1 MTEIKHL
8 TKDQLEAGLDDIR
21 RSPKDK
27 GVLQMIV
34 RRPQTEQREEL
45 LEGELDLVDGLV
57 GDNWRTRGSS
67 LTEDGSAH
75 PEMQVT
81 LMNSRVIDLLA
92 QEKSR
97 WKLAGDQLFVDLDLS
112 IENLPPGTHL
122 ALGSAVIEVTPAPHT
137 GCSQFMERFGVD
149 AMKFV
154 NSAQGREL
162 RLRGMNGKVI
172 QPGAFK
178 VGDVVKKVL

>member
-8 TKDQLEAGLDDIR
+8 TKDQLEAGLDEIR

-27 GVLQMIV
+27 GALQMIV

-57 GDNWRTRGSS
+57 GDNWLTRGSS

-81 LMNSRVIDLLA
+81 LMTDRS
-92 QEKSR
+92 
-97 WKLAGDQLFVDLDLS
+97 WK
-112 IENLPPGTHL
+112 
-122 ALGSAVIEVTPAPHT
+122 
-137 GCSQFMERFGVD
+137 
-149 AMKFV
+149 
-154 NSAQGREL
+154 
-162 RLRGMNGKVI
+162 
-172 QPGAFK
+172 
-178 VGDVVKKVL
+178 